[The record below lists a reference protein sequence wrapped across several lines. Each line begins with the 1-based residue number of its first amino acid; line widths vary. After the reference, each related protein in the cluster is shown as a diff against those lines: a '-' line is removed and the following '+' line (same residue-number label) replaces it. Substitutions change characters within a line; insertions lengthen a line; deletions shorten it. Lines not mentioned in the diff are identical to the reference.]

1 MEIKKKKI
9 FTGFIVD
16 FISIPVTSAFT
27 SATSV
32 IIIGT
37 QIKSLLG
44 LKIGSHDFFDT
55 VYESFKHIANTK
67 LGDGV
72 LGLGCC
78 LVLIALK
85 VSSLINERKKYKLYK

>member
-1 MEIKKKKI
+1 M
-9 FTGFIVD
+9 
-16 FISIPVTSAFT
+16 PVTSAFT

-44 LKIGSHDFFDT
+44 LNIGSHDFINT

-78 LVLIALK
+78 LVLIALR
-85 VSSLINERKKYKLYK
+85 VSYITLQFQFSKLIVMFF

>member
-1 MEIKKKKI
+1 M
-9 FTGFIVD
+9 
-16 FISIPVTSAFT
+16 PVTSAFT

-44 LKIGSHDFFDT
+44 LNIGSHDFINT

-78 LVLIALK
+78 LVLIALR
-85 VSSLINERKKYKLYK
+85 VSYTLHYNFNFQN

>member
-1 MEIKKKKI
+1 MKNLNVN

-16 FISIPVTSAFT
+16 FISMPVTSAFT

-44 LKIGSHDFFDT
+44 LNIGSHDFLNT

-78 LVLIALK
+78 LVLIALR
-85 VSSLINERKKYKLYK
+85 VSHL